1 MQIIGEAAHLDVSLS
16 SLVNPEIPAF
26 QMAFALEKMKEGYD
40 ADLVIF
46 DDEIQI
52 KTVIQDGTVVE

>member
-1 MQIIGEAAHLDVSLS
+1 MVHHADVSVWEAVKMITANPVRILGLQGKG
-16 SLVNPEIPAF
+16 SL
-26 QMAFALEKMKEGYD
+26 KEEYD